1 MDLKNKVLKKKDI
14 NEIINSFGEI
24 IGNNNIPSS
33 GADLESQA
41 NNTTD
46 YNAKVHAQPFRYDM
60 LGRFGFTMLPFFESD
75 DGGDSISDENIPI
88 LKDLA
93 ELMYEKY
100 REHLEYYFRHPHR
113 LKSDY
118 RVHSEATF
126 DSQPQQNRETDYEW
140 AKRVVAIIH
149 PYLDDEKKEKKH
161 EVFSAEKVDATQ
173 KDTMSAG
180 GKGLS
185 EDIVQEKVLDKK
197 SETEFSKKTDSKE
210 VRDKKLKKIAGL
222 INKLDKKDVD
232 ELINLLERK

>member
-1 MDLKNKVLKKKDI
+1 MNKVLKKKDI
-14 NEIINSFGEI
+14 SEIINSYGEI
-24 IGNNNIPSS
+24 IGANNTPTS

-75 DGGDSISDENIPI
+75 DGGESISDDNIPV
-88 LKDLA
+88 LKELA
-93 ELMYEKY
+93 ELMYDKY
-100 REHLEYYFRHPHR
+100 KEHLEYYFRHPHR

-118 RVHSEATF
+118 RVHAEATF

-140 AKRVVAIIH
+140 AKKVIAIIH
-149 PYLDDEKKEKKH
+149 PYLKDDKQEKTD
-161 EVFSAEKVDATQ
+161 EVLSPEKVDNSQ
-173 KDTMSAG
+173 KNSMAASGD
-180 GKGLS
+180 GLN
-185 EDIVQEKVLDKK
+185 EDIVQEKVLNKK
-197 SETEFSKKTDSKE
+197 AETEFSKKSDTRE

>member
-1 MDLKNKVLKKKDI
+1 MDLKKKVLTKKDI

-60 LGRFGFTMLPFFESD
+60 LGRFGFTMLPFFE
-75 DGGDSISDENIPI
+75 GNGDEDIDDENVPL
-88 LKDLA
+88 LKAIA
-93 ELMYEKY
+93 ELMYEKFKN
-100 REHLEYYFRHPHR
+100 HLEYYFRHPHR

-118 RVHSEATF
+118 RVHSEADF
-126 DSQPQQNRETDYEW
+126 ESQPKQNRETDYEW
-140 AKRVVAIIH
+140 AKKVVAIIH
-149 PYLDDEKKEKKH
+149 PYLDDEKQEKTD
-161 EVFSAEKVDATQ
+161 EVMSPEKVDSTQ
-173 KDTMSAG
+173 KHTMGVG

-210 VRDKKLKKIAGL
+210 VGDKKLKKIAGL

>member
-1 MDLKNKVLKKKDI
+1 MDFKNNVLRKKDI

-46 YNAKVHAQPFRYDM
+46 YNAEVHAQPFRYDM

-75 DGGDSISDENIPI
+75 NDGESINDDNIPI

-93 ELMYEKY
+93 ELMYEKFK
-100 REHLEYYFRHPHR
+100 EHLTYYFKHPHR

-126 DSQPQQNRETDYEW
+126 DSHPQLNRETDYEW
-140 AKRVVAIIH
+140 AKRVIAIIY
-149 PYLDDEKKEKKH
+149 PYLDDDKQEKTN
-161 EVFSAEKVDATQ
+161 EVLNSEKVDATQ
-173 KDTMSAG
+173 KDSISVSG
-180 GKGLS
+180 DGLN

-197 SETEFSKKTDSKE
+197 TESEFSKKSDSNE
-210 VRDKKLKKIAGL
+210 VRDGKMKKIAGL
-222 INKLDKKDVD
+222 INKLDKNDVYK
-232 ELINLLERK
+232 LINLLERK